1 MTFFDVVDL
10 YWQWYG
16 WHGHHSFS
24 VPLEFFFQFF
34 LSPISSQITR
44 REKQRKKMIPET
56 YWSSDDD
63 ITSIIKN
70 ISTRQIQRHQIRSLM
85 MNGVNHMNRSKMSK
99 LTCLWATHVSHFN
112 HSWWSFL
119 VSLYS
124 SHQNLSN
131 GTSDVVIGVSVCL

>member
-1 MTFFDVVDL
+1 MTFFDVLDL

-56 YWSSDDD
+56 YWSSDND
-63 ITSIIKN
+63 ITSIIKIYIN
-70 ISTRQIQRHQIRSLM
+70 KTNSTTSNKVTDNEWSEPHEPSKDVEAHLSMSHSCSPFQSLLVTFL
-85 MNGVNHMNRSKMSK
+85 NVVEFIPSK
-99 LTCLWATHVSHFN
+99 
-112 HSWWSFL
+112 SF
-119 VSLYS
+119 
-124 SHQNLSN
+124 
-131 GTSDVVIGVSVCL
+131 